1 VKKGDLVMWRYEKH
15 TLTPFFMKKSTTT
28 VLSQLKQL
36 MPMQEFLGFVGQH
49 KADKY
54 VKHFTTEN
62 QLSVLLYAQATGKD
76 SLREIE
82 TGLRVQGHCWY
93 HLGITNVARNTLA
106 NANAKRPYAIFESMF
121 YSLLEKCQKLTFG
134 TAFSFR
140 NDLYAVDASTVN
152 LCLNLFP
159 WAKFRAEK
167 GAFKLHTI
175 FNVKSQ
181 IPEVVVLTDGKVGDI
196 TGIKKIDFSKFP
208 KGSIFVFD
216 RAYIDYAFLYSL
228 VKAGH
233 HFVVRKKV
241 DANIFPLRQSR
252 KPVGEGVI
260 SDEKIAFTGE
270 EAQKDY
276 PDDLRLVTYYC
287 KETNKTYEFLTDEFR
302 LSALNIAAI
311 YKSRWQIELFFKW
324 IKQHLKVKTFL
335 GTSKNAVM
343 IQIWVAMIYYLLLAF
358 IKHQTKFKGSLLKL
372 SGIVSE
378 AILFKVHFIDL
389 LSLTPKSLPKALAR
403 GHPQLKLF

>member
-1 VKKGDLVMWRYEKH
+1 
-15 TLTPFFMKKSTTT
+15 MKQSTTT

-36 MPMQEFLGFVGQH
+36 MPMHDFSSFVGQH

-106 NANAKRPYAIFESMF
+106 HANKNRSYKIFESMF
-121 YSLLEKCQKLTFG
+121 YSLLDKCQKLTFG
-134 TAFSFR
+134 TAFSFK
-140 NDLYAVDASTVN
+140 NDLYAMDSSTVN

-159 WAKFRAEK
+159 WARFQREK

-181 IPEVVVLTDGKVGDI
+181 IPEVIVLTDGKVADI
-196 TGIKKIDFSKFP
+196 TAAKDMDFNKFP

-216 RAYIDYAFLYSL
+216 RAYLDYAFLHSL
-228 VKAGH
+228 VEAGH
-233 HFVVRKKV
+233 HFVIRTKV
-241 DANIFPLRQSR
+241 TTNIFPVGKSR

-260 SDEKIAFTGE
+260 SDERIAFTLE
-270 EAQKDY
+270 EAQEDY
-276 PDDLRLVTYYC
+276 PSDLRLVTYYDE
-287 KETNKTYEFLTDEFR
+287 ETNKVYEFLTDEFR

-324 IKQHLKVKTFL
+324 IKQHLKIKTFL
-335 GTSKNAVM
+335 GTSKNAVLT
-343 IQIWVAMIYYLLLAF
+343 QIWIAMIYYLLLAF
-358 IKHQTKFKGSLLKL
+358 IKHQTKFAGSLLQL
-372 SGIVSE
+372 SRIVSE
-378 AILFKVHFIDL
+378 TILFKVHFIDI
-389 LSLTPKSLPKALAR
+389 LSLTPKTLPKVLNK
-403 GHPQLKLF
+403 GHPQLVLF